1 VSADTERARNALTVL
16 GFEFTRVSAER
27 TDRNEALRRIVA
39 MWDDLAAGR
48 HVEGDDA
55 KSLIEHARRL
65 VEDNR

>member
-1 VSADTERARNALTVL
+1 MSADTERARNALTVL

-48 HVEGDDA
+48 HVEGDEA

-65 VEDNR
+65 VEDGR